1 MREAPSLYSLCL
13 DSIKDMILFGDDDLS
28 CLYQLP
34 TEIIDCLI
42 PRLPA
47 IALQKFQDAL
57 PLNHENGHEVASGS
71 QRKRKRCDNFETAWM
86 TLYKSRFSG
95 FRLIKPADCSY
106 CHAKRI
112 GTHDF
117 RNEWQ
122 ELYWNSHIQKCLSVA
137 AEKAVLPYFEGC
149 LGEIKIPDSI
159 LLSMGYKQCGSYLE
173 VDYSKLAYHCQ
184 HFGLYARYLTLQNVL
199 LQTETCH
206 LLRNSK
212 LEALVVQ
219 WIKSKEQVEGV
230 CKLLSQNIETM
241 ASLRFNHCKLS
252 SEFVN
257 AICESLLVKDLPT
270 HRIQHFTFN
279 TSRLLEADSIS
290 IPAGLKSFLSSARCL
305 CTADFRDSEL
315 QQNFARMIFSALFD
329 ASSNIA
335 FLDLSEN
342 NISGWLSHFKWKPSS
357 HLHVNPGICTLK
369 SLCVLKLRGNN
380 LRKDDAD
387 CLNYALFH
395 MPNLETLDLGDN
407 PIEDDGIMTLMPY
420 FTRMAERITP
430 LIDLNLEECK
440 LTCHGIKILL
450 QVLSSFKKPLNSLRI
465 GDNNLGSEVG
475 VQLGKFICTG
485 IKELHF
491 HDIGINSSGFVEA
504 QEQITGGVK
513 LVFINIR
520 GNPGGVG
527 AAKFISKL
535 IVLAPELIKIDA
547 SYNVLPAEAV
557 PIISSS
563 LEIAKGNLKHLD
575 LTGNAMCSQ
584 PASIAMLKKY
594 VVDGH
599 IDIVLPVPNLTTQF
613 PYDDDP

>member
-28 CLYQLP
+28 GLYQLP

-112 GTHDF
+112 GIHDF

-159 LLSMGYKQCGSYLE
+159 LLSMGYKQRGSYLE

-212 LEALVVQ
+212 LEAVVVQ

-290 IPAGLKSFLSSARCL
+290 IPAGLKSFLSSASYFHLVASKLSCGVSWSQEGFNGVTIVAWFTSRMDPWDSL
-305 CTADFRDSEL
+305 VPEHGSIPIWIDGKLVSEFSGVQFMENISPDFQIARYQDNFYKSLVSYKLGTQLLTHAHAGKPYTQDLPPVLDNIIGKKCTFHAKVNSYNQGGRAGYTV
-315 QQNFARMIFSALFD
+315 AR
-329 ASSNIA
+329 
-335 FLDLSEN
+335 LSEIAVPAP
-342 NISGWLSHFKWKPSS
+342 NIQP
-357 HLHVNPGICTLK
+357 P
-369 SLCVLKLRGNN
+369 
-380 LRKDDAD
+380 A
-387 CLNYALFH
+387 
-395 MPNLETLDLGDN
+395 PN
-407 PIEDDGIMTLMPY
+407 
-420 FTRMAERITP
+420 TRRVQAT
-430 LIDLNLEECK
+430 
-440 LTCHGIKILL
+440 G
-450 QVLSSFKKPLNSLRI
+450 KKPL
-465 GDNNLGSEVG
+465 DK
-475 VQLGKFICTG
+475 Q
-485 IKELHF
+485 
-491 HDIGINSSGFVEA
+491 
-504 QEQITGGVK
+504 
-513 LVFINIR
+513 R
-520 GNPGGVG
+520 GPATVM
-527 AAKFISKL
+527 L
-535 IVLAPELIKIDA
+535 M
-547 SYNVLPAEAV
+547 SYARQA
-557 PIISSS
+557 
-563 LEIAKGNLKHLD
+563 
-575 LTGNAMCSQ
+575 
-584 PASIAMLKKY
+584 
-594 VVDGH
+594 
-599 IDIVLPVPNLTTQF
+599 F
-613 PYDDDP
+613 PCIQ

>member
-1 MREAPSLYSLCL
+1 MREAPSLFNLCL
-13 DSIKDMILFGDDDLS
+13 DSVKDMILFGDGDLS
-28 CLYQLP
+28 SLYQLP
-34 TEIIDCLI
+34 SDIIESLI

-47 IALQKFQDAL
+47 VALQKFQDAL
-57 PLNHENGHEVASGS
+57 PLNYENEHEAASGI
-71 QRKRKRCDNFETAWM
+71 QRKRKRCENFETAWM
-86 TLYKSRFSG
+86 ALYKSRFSG
-95 FRLIKPADCSY
+95 FRRIKPADCSY
-106 CHAKRI
+106 CHAERV
-112 GTHDF
+112 GTHDS

-137 AEKAVLPYFEGC
+137 AEKAVLPHFEGC
-149 LGEIKIPDSI
+149 LSDIKIPDI
-159 LLSMGYKQCGSYLE
+159 
-173 VDYSKLAYHCQ
+173 D
-184 HFGLYARYLTLQNVL
+184 
-199 LQTETCH
+199 H

-230 CKLLSQNIETM
+230 CKLLSQNTETM
-241 ASLRFNHCKLS
+241 ASLQFII
-252 SEFVN
+252 
-257 AICESLLVKDLPT
+257 A
-270 HRIQHFTFN
+270 
-279 TSRLLEADSIS
+279 
-290 IPAGLKSFLSSARCL
+290 SFLRSLSMQYAFSL
-305 CTADFRDSEL
+305 DFRDCEL
-315 QQNFARMIFSALFD
+315 KQSSARMIFSALFD

-342 NISGWLSHFKWKPSS
+342 NVSYRSHLQFASILTKLSGWLSHFKWKPSS
-357 HLHVNPGICTLK
+357 HLHVNPGMCTLK

-380 LRKDDAD
+380 LQKDDAD

-395 MPNLETLDLGDN
+395 MPNLETLDLCDN
-407 PIEDDGIMTLMPY
+407 PIADDGLMTLMPY
-420 FTRMAERITP
+420 FTSMAERITP
-430 LIDLNLEECK
+430 FVDLNLEECK
-440 LTCHGIKILL
+440 LTCHGVKRLL

-485 IKELHF
+485 IKELQF
-491 HDIGINSSGFVEA
+491 HDIGINSSGFLEA

-520 GNPGGVG
+520 GNSGGVG

-557 PIISSS
+557 HIISSS
-563 LEIAKGNLKHLD
+563 LESAKGKLQRLD
-575 LTGNAMCSQ
+575 LTGNALCSQ

-594 VVDGH
+594 VVDGR
-599 IDIVLPVPNLTTQF
+599 IDIVLPLPASTTPF